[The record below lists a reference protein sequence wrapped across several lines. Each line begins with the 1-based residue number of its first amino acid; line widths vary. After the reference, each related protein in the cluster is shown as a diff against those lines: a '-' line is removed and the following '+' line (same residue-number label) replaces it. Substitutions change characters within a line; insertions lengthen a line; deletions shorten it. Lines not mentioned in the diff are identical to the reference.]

1 MQSGIFLVN
10 KDKGISSN
18 KAIQKLKK
26 KLDIHKIG
34 HFGTLDP
41 NASGLLVCAIN
52 KATKLSDKFL
62 NSDKGYIAEVTLGI
76 STSTDDSEGEIIFQ
90 SEVETSI
97 DQIESSLKQFRG
109 KSMQIPPFFSAL
121 KHKGKPLYKYA
132 RDGEF
137 ITKPAREIIVHE
149 IKDFKAC
156 LPTITFKIFCSK
168 GTYIRS
174 IARDLGESLG
184 CGGHLSGL
192 KRVLQGPFS
201 LKNASTLDDLN
212 WNHLIPLEEL
222 QQFY

>member
-212 WNHLIPLEEL
+212 WNHLIHLEEI

>member
-212 WNHLIPLEEL
+212 WNHLIHLEEIK
-222 QQFY
+222 QFY

>member
-1 MQSGIFLVN
+1 MVN

-212 WNHLIPLEEL
+212 WNHLIHLEEI
-222 QQFY
+222 QQFYWAKVV

>member
-1 MQSGIFLVN
+1 MVN

-34 HFGTLDP
+34 HFGPLDP

-212 WNHLIPLEEL
+212 WNHLIHLEEI
-222 QQFY
+222 QQFYWAKVV